1 MTNELAGR
9 ICTPC
14 RGGVPPMTGDE
25 AKQYV
30 EQTPGWALLSA
41 GTRIQRTFKFA
52 NFKAALNFVDRI
64 GAVAEQEGHHPDIRF
79 GWGYCTIELYTHKIN
94 GLHENDFIMAAKISS
109 LAEA

>member
-14 RGGVPPMTGDE
+14 RGGVPPMTGNE

-30 EQTPGWALLSA
+30 EQTPGWALLSE

-52 NFKAALNFVDRI
+52 NFKAALNFVDKV
-64 GAVAEQEGHHPDIRF
+64 GACRRTGGASPGHPLRMGLLHHR
-79 GWGYCTIELYTHKIN
+79 TLYSQ
-94 GLHENDFIMAAKISS
+94 DQRPA
-109 LAEA
+109 